1 MMNSNKILEKY
12 TLKVFNHGDPGL
24 EKSDIVSEEW
34 TKMKDILCELVVEWQ
49 QQELTEE
56 ETWKLQEV

>member
-1 MMNSNKILEKY
+1 MSKQYRNEILEAY

-34 TKMKDILCELVVEWQ
+34 TKMKNILIEL
-49 QQELTEE
+49 LDEE
-56 ETWKLQEV
+56 ELFIGA